1 MRSQHTIDEVD
12 DVGGGRECYKSEYRD
27 RRERGA
33 RRGAEPRGY
42 QRMADRNNRLA
53 TCALMLVIGS
63 LGGGCTLVAPITGSD
78 RETVVSERLPV
89 LDVLYARVM
98 GVDGPREHR
107 LDLHRP
113 DPGSV
118 PDGALWPVVVF
129 VRGSESTDDAR
140 SEEADPADPY
150 QSLGR
155 FLASQ
160 GIGAALLRPR
170 PESGTNSRAQVKDL
184 GRAIRWIEDHVERWG
199 GDPASIFVSG
209 DAAGARLAA
218 RFGLGPVARLD
229 AGVDPCGLILVSGT
243 GYENRDEQGEASGA
257 NRTYF
262 EERFVEESG
271 DWESDASAVQLVQA
285 DSPPALIVYGA
296 GEPEPIQRQSILL
309 ANAYGRAR
317 ARAWKAIVPGGTDGP
332 LVLTLSLEGQTA
344 GPAMLGFIRA
354 QTCAEPLL
362 F

>member
-1 MRSQHTIDEVD
+1 MDE
-12 DVGGGRECYKSEYRD
+12 GRECYKSECRD
-27 RRERGA
+27 RRPNGA
-33 RRGAEPRGY
+33 RVQRALCDVRRPAEPRGHEE
-42 QRMADRNNRLA
+42 MTDRNTRVA
-53 TCALMLVIGS
+53 ACALMLVVGS
-63 LGGGCTLVAPITGSD
+63 LGGGCALVAPITGSD
-78 RETVVSERLPV
+78 REAAPGERLPV

-98 GVDGPREHR
+98 GVDGPRDHR
-107 LDLHRP
+107 LDLYRP

-118 PDGALWPVVVF
+118 AEGALWPVVFF
-129 VRGSESTDDAR
+129 VRGDAPIEPA
-140 SEEADPADPY
+140 SPETTDPADPY
-150 QSLGR
+150 QNLGR
-155 FLASQ
+155 FFASQ
-160 GIGAALLRPR
+160 GIGAAILGPR
-170 PESGTNSRAQVKDL
+170 PQSATNSRAQVKDL

-199 GDPASIFVSG
+199 GDPAAIFVAG
-209 DAAGARLAA
+209 DAAGADLAA

-243 GYENRDEQGEASGA
+243 GYEHRNQDDRATGE

-271 DWESDASAVQLVQA
+271 DWESEASVVQLVQA

-296 GEPEPIQRQSILL
+296 GEPEQVARQSILL
-309 ANAYGRAR
+309 ANAYARVR
-317 ARAWKAIVPGGTDGP
+317 ARAWKAIVPGDTREP
-332 LVLTLSLEGQTA
+332 LALTLSLDGQTA